1 MLMTLE
7 LFCVWE
13 DVEKSG
19 LIEIIPLKY
28 IIAIWGQ
35 YSGFLHLDPPQG
47 VPLEMATVADGL
59 VVGNIL
65 CLPK

>member
-1 MLMTLE
+1 M
-7 LFCVWE
+7 
-13 DVEKSG
+13 EKSG

>member
-1 MLMTLE
+1 M
-7 LFCVWE
+7 
-13 DVEKSG
+13 KSG

-28 IIAIWGQ
+28 IIALWGQ
-35 YSGFLHLDPPQG
+35 HPGFLHLESPQG

-59 VVGNIL
+59 VGGSIL

>member
-1 MLMTLE
+1 M
-7 LFCVWE
+7 
-13 DVEKSG
+13 EKSA
-19 LIEIIPLKY
+19 LTEIIPFKY

-35 YSGFLHLDPPQG
+35 YPGFLHLDPPQG

-59 VVGNIL
+59 VGGNIL